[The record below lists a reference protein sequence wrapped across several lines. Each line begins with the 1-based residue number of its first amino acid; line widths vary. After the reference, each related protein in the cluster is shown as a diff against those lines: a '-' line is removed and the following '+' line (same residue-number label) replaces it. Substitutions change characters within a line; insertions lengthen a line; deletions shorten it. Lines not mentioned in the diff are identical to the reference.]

1 MSARYGV
8 TPADARTAAGVLDN
22 LNRKLSFHAE
32 QWWSPDALREIL
44 PRIPEGESTAMVWTA
59 INVISAMNDEGGH
72 GDDSG
77 YAPNAIRDRYEH
89 RA

>member
-1 MSARYGV
+1 MSARYGI

-44 PRIPEGESTAMVWTA
+44 PRIPEDSTAKVWTA
-59 INVISAMNDEGGH
+59 ISVISAMNDQGGH
-72 GDDSG
+72 GDDNG
-77 YAPNAIRDRYEH
+77 YAPNAIRAHMEY